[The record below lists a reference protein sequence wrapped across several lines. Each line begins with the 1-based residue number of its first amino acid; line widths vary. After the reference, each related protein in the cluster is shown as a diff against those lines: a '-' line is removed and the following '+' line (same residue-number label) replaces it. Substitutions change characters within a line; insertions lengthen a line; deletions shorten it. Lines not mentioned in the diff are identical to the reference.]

1 MTTHVLIANSSRR
14 RPLRLYRLRWA
25 AVGVALLSAAAASA
39 SPTWVELGPAPVS
52 TGSYSGRIS
61 AIVCSPT
68 DANKFFVAGAD
79 GGIWRTTNGGAT
91 WTPLTDFMPTM
102 AMGALAMDPWD
113 EDVIYAGTGE
123 ANFANHSR
131 YGLGLYKTLD
141 GGNTWIHL
149 AESAFAG
156 RCFSRILIDPTNPQ
170 VLYASITTAGGFP
183 ALAAARG
190 HPQASGPVGVFKSN
204 DGGESWTQLTGGLPS
219 LSATDIAIDPLNP
232 QTLYA
237 AIGHIFGSTSNG
249 IYKSVNGG
257 GNWTKLVGGLPTS
270 SVGRITLAPSPSS
283 PTVIY
288 AVVTYAA
295 GADGSGASTMN
306 VYKTTNGGTSW
317 SATNPGN
324 FQASYGWYLSTA
336 IVHPTNSNT
345 VFVGGLD
352 LLKTTNGGTNWSY
365 VTPPHV
371 DMHALAW
378 DASGQL
384 LCGNDGGVHR
394 TANLGTSWTSH
405 NVGLGCIQFYAGLST
420 SPANAN
426 YLYGGTQDN
435 GSNWRGT
442 DTLAWSQM
450 LGGDGGCTGVRPANS
465 NYVYAEWQGTG
476 NLYRSTNYGS
486 SMNAIGSGISSSDR
500 NCFLPPFVINPA
512 SDAQMLYGTHRIYY
526 SGNAGSSW
534 TARSGDLSTGSGA
547 IRCLVLAPSQPQT
560 VYAVTNDGN
569 VQVSTNFGTSWT
581 LVRTGVPG
589 WPRITRQIAVDPTD
603 DQRAVLTVS
612 YFGTDQLLLT
622 TDRGASWTPI
632 DGDLPD
638 VPVNTAAIE
647 HRQCQDVIYAGTDV
661 GVYMTVN
668 GGVNWRRLGANLP
681 HAAVIDLVLDVPR
694 NRLIAGTQGRGA
706 WQIPLAPHGDFDGG
720 GIELSD
726 IPLFVEALLNPTPQ
740 AICIADMNGDSL
752 LDGLDVQ
759 PFITALLES

>member
-249 IYKSVNGG
+249 IYKSV
-257 GNWTKLVGGLPTS
+257 
-270 SVGRITLAPSPSS
+270 
-283 PTVIY
+283 
-288 AVVTYAA
+288 
-295 GADGSGASTMN
+295 
-306 VYKTTNGGTSW
+306 
-317 SATNPGN
+317 
-324 FQASYGWYLSTA
+324 
-336 IVHPTNSNT
+336 
-345 VFVGGLD
+345 
-352 LLKTTNGGTNWSY
+352 
-365 VTPPHV
+365 
-371 DMHALAW
+371 
-378 DASGQL
+378 
-384 LCGNDGGVHR
+384 
-394 TANLGTSWTSH
+394 
-405 NVGLGCIQFYAGLST
+405 
-420 SPANAN
+420 
-426 YLYGGTQDN
+426 
-435 GSNWRGT
+435 
-442 DTLAWSQM
+442 
-450 LGGDGGCTGVRPANS
+450 
-465 NYVYAEWQGTG
+465 
-476 NLYRSTNYGS
+476 
-486 SMNAIGSGISSSDR
+486 
-500 NCFLPPFVINPA
+500 
-512 SDAQMLYGTHRIYY
+512 
-526 SGNAGSSW
+526 
-534 TARSGDLSTGSGA
+534 
-547 IRCLVLAPSQPQT
+547 
-560 VYAVTNDGN
+560 
-569 VQVSTNFGTSWT
+569 
-581 LVRTGVPG
+581 
-589 WPRITRQIAVDPTD
+589 
-603 DQRAVLTVS
+603 
-612 YFGTDQLLLT
+612 
-622 TDRGASWTPI
+622 
-632 DGDLPD
+632 
-638 VPVNTAAIE
+638 
-647 HRQCQDVIYAGTDV
+647 
-661 GVYMTVN
+661 
-668 GGVNWRRLGANLP
+668 
-681 HAAVIDLVLDVPR
+681 
-694 NRLIAGTQGRGA
+694 
-706 WQIPLAPHGDFDGG
+706 
-720 GIELSD
+720 
-726 IPLFVEALLNPTPQ
+726 
-740 AICIADMNGDSL
+740 
-752 LDGLDVQ
+752 
-759 PFITALLES
+759 